1 MKELAFAIDEL
12 LEKVDRVA
20 LQGCKVGMTLHS
32 EKVVPEVK
40 VMRYRDTYTSRFER
54 NLDANMVAVTC
65 CYCYSANIE

>member
-1 MKELAFAIDEL
+1 MKELALAIDEL

-20 LQGCKVGMTLHS
+20 FQGCQVGVALDS
-32 EKVVPEVK
+32 EKVVPEAK
-40 VMRYRDTYTSRFER
+40 VMRKKVTYTSRFDR